1 MIFEAVLNSD
11 FLSLLYLIEGIVK
24 HCILSSVNKF
34 FFSNFDFIT
43 PIIYYK
49 LK

>member
-1 MIFEAVLNSD
+1 MIFEAFLNSD
-11 FLSLLYLIEGIVK
+11 FLSLFYLIVK
-24 HCILSSVNKF
+24 HCITFRHLQISAF
-34 FFSNFDFIT
+34 FFSNFDIIT